1 MMLNDINIY
10 DHIDVN
16 EVPTGTV
23 VLNVNFVDNPSR
35 TYVGA
40 LAHDASRTQVVD
52 MLRELALHIEYDIT
66 GEAH

>member
-10 DHIDVN
+10 DHVDIDDD
-16 EVPTGTV
+16 PTGTV
-23 VLNVNFVDNPSR
+23 VLNVNFVDDPSR

-40 LAHDASRTQVVD
+40 LAQDASRAQVVQ

-66 GEAH
+66 GHAH